1 MIWVTQKDPALV
13 KLGKVLIYSF
23 IAFIAFENHIL
34 RNRGPQAKPRAKEPS
49 ASRLLT
55 DASGE
60 TEI

>member
-1 MIWVTQKDPALV
+1 VIWITQENPALV

-23 IAFIAFENHIL
+23 IAFENHTL
-34 RNRGPQAKPRAKEPS
+34 RNRGQKAKLRANEPS